1 MKIIYVFAFLIF
13 VTKIAIADNFNDL
26 WRKHG
31 GEVLS
36 GNKNNNSI
44 NTDINTYRLNNAE
57 REAEMLRKKIREL
70 EKNQIKKNVNIGN
83 DTSAPNIRISLNQT
97 IGKKGIINGNVS
109 DNSGIAELLINNKPI
124 SFQSNGDFKYSS
136 YVPQTGKEINIK
148 VIDLAGLTSSKVIKF
163 MPDRNQ
169 INTAIVFDELNP
181 LNKPVK
187 NNKTAIA
194 LIIGIANYEDATNA
208 LFADNDAM
216 VFKDYA
222 SEKLGV
228 PENRIKVLINEEA
241 EYAEILLTAKKW
253 LKRLTKKNKSDIYVF
268 FAGHGLASNDGEQ
281 VYLLPFDGR
290 VKLLDD
296 TALVRNRLFN
306 EIQQAKPR
314 SVTVFL
320 DTCYSGKTR
329 SEESL
334 IASRPIEIVA
344 KKQSIPEGFTLFS
357 AAGANETSNPLY
369 EAKHGIF
376 SYFLMKGMEGE
387 ADKNNDNK
395 ITAKEL
401 HYYLKE
407 NVAQH
412 SDDEQTPEL
421 QGDKDRVLVQFN

>member
-1 MKIIYVFAFLIF
+1 MKLLYIYAFLIF
-13 VTKIAIADNFNDL
+13 ASKIAVADNFNDL
-26 WRKHG
+26 WKKHG

-36 GNKNNNSI
+36 GNKTNSI
-44 NTDINTYRLNNAE
+44 TKDVDTYRLNKAE
-57 REAEMLRKKIREL
+57 REAEILRKKIKEL
-70 EKNQIKKNVNIGN
+70 EQSQIRKNVNIEN
-83 DTSAPNIRISLNQT
+83 DTSIPNIKILSNQT
-97 IGKKGIINGNVS
+97 IGKQGIINGNVQ
-109 DNSGIAELLINNKPI
+109 DNFGIAELLINNKPVA
-124 SFQSNGDFKYSS
+124 FDNNGDFEFSS
-136 YVPQTGKEINIK
+136 YVPSSGKEIKIK
-148 VIDLAGLTSSKVIKF
+148 AIDLAGLSASTTIKLI
-163 MPDRNQ
+163 PDRKQ
-169 INTAIVFDELNP
+169 ISTAIIFDDLNP
-181 LNKPVK
+181 LNKSVK
-187 NNKTAIA
+187 VNKNAIA
-194 LIIGIANYEDATNA
+194 LIIGIANYENATKA
-208 LFADNDAM
+208 LFADNDAL

-228 PENRIKVLINEEA
+228 PENRIKVLLNEEA

-253 LKRLTKKNKSDIYVF
+253 LKRLTKKNKSDIYIF

-281 VYLLPFDGR
+281 IYLLPFDGR

-306 EIQQAKPR
+306 EIQQANPK

-329 SEESL
+329 SEETL
-334 IASRPIEIVA
+334 IASRPVEIKA
-344 KKQSIPEGFTLFS
+344 KKQSVPNGFTLFS
-357 AAGANETSNPLY
+357 AAGADETSNPLY

-387 ADKNNDNK
+387 ADINNDNQ
-395 ITAKEL
+395 ITANEL

>member
-1 MKIIYVFAFLIF
+1 MKLLYIYAFLIF
-13 VTKIAIADNFNDL
+13 ASKIAVADNFNDL
-26 WRKHG
+26 WKKHG

-36 GNKNNNSI
+36 GNKTNSI
-44 NTDINTYRLNNAE
+44 TKDVDTYRLNKAE
-57 REAEMLRKKIREL
+57 REAEILRKKIKEL
-70 EKNQIKKNVNIGN
+70 EQNQIRKNVNIEN
-83 DTSAPNIRISLNQT
+83 DKSIPNIKILLNQT
-97 IGKKGIINGNVS
+97 IGKQGIINGNVQ
-109 DNSGIAELLINNKPI
+109 DNFGIAELLINNKPVA
-124 SFQSNGDFKYSS
+124 FDNNGDFEFSS
-136 YVPQTGKEINIK
+136 YVPSSGKEIKIK
-148 VIDLAGLTSSKVIKF
+148 VIDLAGLSASTTIKLI
-163 MPDRNQ
+163 PDRKQ
-169 INTAIVFDELNP
+169 ISTAIIFDDLNP
-181 LNKPVK
+181 LNKSVK
-187 NNKTAIA
+187 VNKNAIA
-194 LIIGIANYEDATNA
+194 LIIGIANYENATKA
-208 LFADNDAM
+208 LFADNDAL

-228 PENRIKVLINEEA
+228 PENRIKVLLNEEA

-253 LKRLTKKNKSDIYVF
+253 LKRLTKKNKSDIYIF

-281 VYLLPFDGR
+281 IYLLPFDGR

-306 EIQQAKPR
+306 EIQQANPK

-329 SEESL
+329 SEETL
-334 IASRPIEIVA
+334 IASRPVEIKA
-344 KKQSIPEGFTLFS
+344 KKQSVPNGFTLFS
-357 AAGANETSNPLY
+357 AAGADETSNPLY

-387 ADKNNDNK
+387 ADINNDNQ
-395 ITAKEL
+395 ITANEL

>member
-1 MKIIYVFAFLIF
+1 MKLLYIYAFLIF
-13 VTKIAIADNFNDL
+13 ASKIAVADNFNDL
-26 WRKHG
+26 WKKHG

-36 GNKNNNSI
+36 GNKTNSI
-44 NTDINTYRLNNAE
+44 TKDVDTYRLNKAE
-57 REAEMLRKKIREL
+57 REAEILRKKIKEL
-70 EKNQIKKNVNIGN
+70 EQSQIRKNVNIEN
-83 DTSAPNIRISLNQT
+83 DTSIPNIKILSNQT
-97 IGKKGIINGNVS
+97 IGKQGIINGNVQ
-109 DNSGIAELLINNKPI
+109 DNFGIAELLINNKPVA
-124 SFQSNGDFKYSS
+124 FDNNGDFEFSS
-136 YVPQTGKEINIK
+136 YVPSSGKEIKIK
-148 VIDLAGLTSSKVIKF
+148 VIDLAGLSASTTIKLI
-163 MPDRNQ
+163 PDRKQ
-169 INTAIVFDELNP
+169 ISTAIIFDDLNP
-181 LNKPVK
+181 LNKSVK
-187 NNKTAIA
+187 VNKNAIA
-194 LIIGIANYEDATNA
+194 LIIGIANYENATKA
-208 LFADNDAM
+208 LFADNDAL

-228 PENRIKVLINEEA
+228 PENRIKVLLNEEA

-253 LKRLTKKNKSDIYVF
+253 LKRLTKKNKSDIYIF

-281 VYLLPFDGR
+281 IYLLPFDGR

-306 EIQQAKPR
+306 EIQQANPK

-329 SEESL
+329 SEETL
-334 IASRPIEIVA
+334 IASRPVEIKA
-344 KKQSIPEGFTLFS
+344 KKQSVPNGFTLFS
-357 AAGANETSNPLY
+357 AAGADETSNPLY

-387 ADKNNDNK
+387 ADINNDNQ
-395 ITAKEL
+395 ITANEL

>member
-1 MKIIYVFAFLIF
+1 MKLLYIYAFLIF
-13 VTKIAIADNFNDL
+13 ASKIAVADNFNDL
-26 WRKHG
+26 WKKHG

-36 GNKNNNSI
+36 GSKTNSI
-44 NTDINTYRLNNAE
+44 TKDVDTYRLNKAE
-57 REAEMLRKKIREL
+57 REAEILRKKIKEL
-70 EKNQIKKNVNIGN
+70 EQNQIRKNVNIEN
-83 DTSAPNIRISLNQT
+83 DTSIPNIKILSNQT
-97 IGKKGIINGNVS
+97 IGKQGIINGNVQ
-109 DNSGIAELLINNKPI
+109 DNFGIAELLINNKPVA
-124 SFQSNGDFKYSS
+124 FDNNGDFEFSS
-136 YVPQTGKEINIK
+136 YVPSSGKEIKIK
-148 VIDLAGLTSSKVIKF
+148 VIDLAGLSASTTIKLI
-163 MPDRNQ
+163 PDRKQ
-169 INTAIVFDELNP
+169 ISTAIIFDDLNP
-181 LNKPVK
+181 LNKSVK
-187 NNKTAIA
+187 VNKNAIA
-194 LIIGIANYEDATNA
+194 LIIGIANYENATKA
-208 LFADNDAM
+208 LFADNDAL

-228 PENRIKVLINEEA
+228 PENRIKVLLNEEA

-253 LKRLTKKNKSDIYVF
+253 LKRLTKKNKSDIYIF

-281 VYLLPFDGR
+281 IYLLPFDGR

-306 EIQQAKPR
+306 EIQQANPK

-329 SEESL
+329 SEETL
-334 IASRPIEIVA
+334 IASRPVEIKA
-344 KKQSIPEGFTLFS
+344 KKQSVPNGFTLFS
-357 AAGANETSNPLY
+357 AAGADETSNPLY

-387 ADKNNDNK
+387 ADINNDNQ
-395 ITAKEL
+395 ITANEL

-421 QGDKDRVLVQFN
+421 QGDKDRVLVQFK

>member
-1 MKIIYVFAFLIF
+1 MKILYVYAFLILA
-13 VTKIAIADNFNDL
+13 TKIAVADNFNDL
-26 WRKHG
+26 WKKHG

-36 GNKNNNSI
+36 GNKTNSI
-44 NTDINTYRLNNAE
+44 TKDVDTYRLNKAE
-57 REAEMLRKKIREL
+57 REAEILRKKIREL
-70 EKNQIKKNVNIGN
+70 EQSQIKKNVNIDN
-83 DTSAPNIRISLNQT
+83 DTSIPNIKILSNQT
-97 IGKKGIINGNVS
+97 IGKQGIINGNVQ
-109 DNSGIAELLINNKPI
+109 DNFGIAELLINNKPVA
-124 SFQSNGDFKYSS
+124 FDNNGDFEFSS
-136 YVPQTGKEINIK
+136 YVPSSGKEIKIK
-148 VIDLAGLTSSKVIKF
+148 VIDLAGLSASTTIKLI
-163 MPDRNQ
+163 PDRKQ
-169 INTAIVFDELNP
+169 ISTAIIFDDLNP
-181 LNKPVK
+181 LNKSVK
-187 NNKTAIA
+187 VNKNAIA
-194 LIIGIANYEDATNA
+194 LIIGIANYENATKA
-208 LFADNDAM
+208 LFADNDAL

-228 PENRIKVLINEEA
+228 PENRIKVLLNEEA

-253 LKRLTKKNKSDIYVF
+253 LKRLTKKNKSDIYIF

-281 VYLLPFDGR
+281 IYLLPFDGR

-306 EIQQAKPR
+306 EIQQANPK

-329 SEESL
+329 SEETL
-334 IASRPIEIVA
+334 IASRPVEIKA
-344 KKQSIPEGFTLFS
+344 KKQSVPNGFTLFS
-357 AAGANETSNPLY
+357 AAGADETSNPLY

-387 ADKNNDNK
+387 ADINNDNQ
-395 ITAKEL
+395 ITANEL